1 MMRRAVQAKIE
12 SRKGVRLRTTASRLV
27 AGIFAIVLTGCAT
40 VDINDQIATVNRKYS
55 EFTGGNLQ
63 LSPSARTDMSTIQEI
78 LEQPLSQESAVR
90 LSLINSPA
98 FQVMLNEHWSRAA
111 EDMQIGRM
119 TNPSLSLERVR
130 VGDELEIGR
139 LISISAIDLFT
150 LPRKQRVAAQRR
162 LAGEWQLSGNVVE
175 KITQVRKSWVRAV
188 ATRQIA
194 DYAEQVFESA
204 EASAELARR
213 MEAAGNFN
221 RIARAR
227 QQAFYADAT
236 TQLTIARQEA
246 VSRREELIRALG
258 LDDEAAK
265 TLVLPKT
272 LPSIPSVPLTA
283 EDVSQFAKSARVDL
297 QWARHQLEAARTRQ
311 GLTGITSW
319 LDVEIAGR
327 RDRISDMSS
336 GSRESATG
344 YELEL
349 RLPIFDAGDLERASM
364 SAEAL
369 AALNRYESVRRAA
382 GSHLREHYSA
392 YRAAYELAIHHRDE
406 IVPLRKTISEEN
418 LLRYNGML
426 IGVFELLADSREQIS
441 AVMSSIAA
449 QQQFW
454 LADAALRASMIGQP
468 QSVEIM
474 APRGT
479 AVSSRDGG
487 H

>member
-1 MMRRAVQAKIE
+1 MPQENME
-12 SRKGVRLRTTASRLV
+12 SCNRSRPSTMTSMLV
-27 AGIFAIVLTGCAT
+27 IGIFTLVLTGCAT
-40 VDINDQIATVNRKYS
+40 IDINDQIATVNREYS
-55 EFTGGNLQ
+55 EFTGGNLR
-63 LSPSARTDMSTIQEI
+63 LSQSAQADTTEI
-78 LEQPLSQESAVR
+78 LQQPLSQESAVR

-98 FQVMLNEHWSRAA
+98 FQVMLNEHWARAA
-111 EDMQIGRM
+111 EEMKIGRM
-119 TNPSLSLERVR
+119 TNPALSLERVR

-150 LPRKQRVAAQRR
+150 LPQKQRVAAQRR

-175 KITQVRKSWVRAV
+175 KITKVRKSWVRAV
-188 ATRQIA
+188 AAQQIT

-227 QQAFYADAT
+227 QHAFYADAT

-246 VSRREELIRALG
+246 VVRREELIRELG

-265 TLVLPKT
+265 KLVLPKT
-272 LPSIPSVPLTA
+272 LPSIPSAPLTA
-283 EDVSQFAKSARVDL
+283 EDVSQLAKSARIDL
-297 QWARHQLEAARTRQ
+297 QWAHHQLEAARTLQ
-311 GLTGITSW
+311 GLTGVTSW

-327 RDRISDMSS
+327 RDRIPD
-336 GSRESATG
+336 ATG

-364 SAEAL
+364 NAETL

-454 LADAALRASMIGQP
+454 LADAALRASMVGKP
-468 QSVEIM
+468 ESVEIM
-474 APRGT
+474 APRGAADST
-479 AVSSRDGG
+479 QSGG

>member
-1 MMRRAVQAKIE
+1 MMP
-12 SRKGVRLRTTASRLV
+12 LV
-27 AGIFAIVLTGCAT
+27 LKTKMSTLVTGIFVLLLSGCAT
-40 VDINDQIATVNRKYS
+40 VDINDQIATVNREYS
-55 EFTGGNLQ
+55 EFTGGNLR
-63 LSPSARTDMSTIQEI
+63 LSKSARADTAKILEI

-90 LSLINSPA
+90 LSLMNSPA
-98 FQVMLNEHWSRAA
+98 FQVMLNEHWGQAA
-111 EDMQIGRM
+111 EDMKIGRM
-119 TNPSLSLERVR
+119 PNPALSLERIR

-150 LPRKQRVAAQRR
+150 LPLKQRVAAQRR
-162 LAGEWQLSGNVVE
+162 LAGEWQLSGNVIE

-188 ATRQIA
+188 ASQQIA
-194 DYAEQVFESA
+194 NYAEQVFESA

-221 RIARAR
+221 RITRAR

-246 VSRREELIRALG
+246 VARREELIRELG

-272 LPSIPSVPLTA
+272 LPSIPSNPLTA
-283 EDVSQFAKSARVDL
+283 EDVSQLTKSARVDL
-297 QWARHQLEAARTRQ
+297 QWARYQLEAARTLQ
-311 GLTGITSW
+311 GLTGVTSW
-319 LDVEIAGR
+319 LDAEIAGR
-327 RDRISDMSS
+327 RDSISDASS

-364 SAEAL
+364 NAETL
-369 AALNRYESVRRAA
+369 AAINRYELVRRTA
-382 GSHLREHYSA
+382 GSHLREHFSA
-392 YRAAYELAIHHRDE
+392 YRAAYDLAIHHRDE
-406 IVPLRKTISEEN
+406 IVPLRKTISDEN

-454 LADAALRASMIGQP
+454 LADAALRASMVGKP

-474 APRGT
+474 APRGAT
-479 AVSSRDGG
+479 DSTRGGG

>member
-1 MMRRAVQAKIE
+1 MTPVGSSALNNKTE
-12 SRKGVRLRTTASRLV
+12 SIKKPRWVMPVGRLV
-27 AGIFAIVLTGCAT
+27 GFISVLILSGCAA
-40 VDINDQIATVNRKYS
+40 VDINDQIATVNREYS
-55 EFTGGNLQ
+55 EFTGGNLR
-63 LSPSARTDMSTIQEI
+63 LLKSARADTSEI
-78 LEQPLSQESAVR
+78 LEILGQPLTQESAVR
-90 LSLINSPA
+90 LSLMNSPA
-98 FQVMLNEHWSRAA
+98 FQIMLNEHWARAA
-111 EDMQIGRM
+111 EDMKIGRM
-119 TNPSLSLERVR
+119 PNPALSLERIR

-139 LISISAIDLFT
+139 LISISAIDLLM
-150 LPRKQRVAAQRR
+150 LPKKQRVAAQRR
-162 LAGEWQLSGNVVE
+162 LAGEWQLSGKVVE

-188 ATRQIA
+188 ATQQIA
-194 DYAEQVFESA
+194 DYAAQVFESA

-236 TQLTIARQEA
+236 TQLTLARQEA
-246 VSRREELIRALG
+246 VARREELIRELG

-265 TLVLPKT
+265 KLVLPKI
-272 LPSIPSVPLTA
+272 LPSIPSHALTA
-283 EDVSQFAKSARVDL
+283 EDISQLAKSARVDL
-297 QWARHQLEAARTRQ
+297 QWARYQLEAARAQQ
-311 GLTGITSW
+311 GLTGVTSW
-319 LDVEIAGR
+319 LDVEIAAR
-327 RDRISDMSS
+327 RDRTPD
-336 GSRESATG
+336 ATG

-364 SAEAL
+364 NAETQ

-392 YRAAYELAIHHRDE
+392 YKAAYELAIHHRDE

-441 AVMSSIAA
+441 AVMSSISA

-454 LADAALRASMIGQP
+454 LADAALRASLVGKP
-468 QSVEIM
+468 QSVEM
-474 APRGT
+474 MSPRSAADSTRSGE
-479 AVSSRDGG
+479 

>member
-1 MMRRAVQAKIE
+1 MTTKSTKAL
-12 SRKGVRLRTTASRLV
+12 RLPTTASSLV
-27 AGIFAIVLTGCAT
+27 VGISALLLTGCAT
-40 VDINDQIATVNRKYS
+40 VDINDQIATVNREYS
-55 EFTGGNLQ
+55 DFTGGNLR
-63 LSPSARTDMSTIQEI
+63 LSGTAPTDTTAILDI
-78 LEQPLSQESAVR
+78 LEQPIDQESAVR
-90 LSLINSPA
+90 LSLINNPA
-98 FQVMLNEHWSRAA
+98 FQVLLNEHWGQIA
-111 EDMQIGRM
+111 EEMKIGRM
-119 TNPSLSLERVR
+119 ANPALSLERIR

-150 LPRKQRVAAQRR
+150 LPQKQRVAAQRR

-188 ATRQIA
+188 ATQQIA
-194 DYAEQVFESA
+194 DYAGQVFESA

-246 VSRREELIRALG
+246 VARREELIRELG

-265 TLVLPKT
+265 KLVLPKI
-272 LPSIPSVPLTA
+272 LPSIPSAPLTA
-283 EDVSQFAKSARVDL
+283 DDVSQLAKSARVDL
-297 QWARHQLEAARTRQ
+297 QWARHQLEAARARQ
-311 GLTGITSW
+311 GLMSITSW

-327 RDRISDMSS
+327 RDRISDASS
-336 GSRESATG
+336 GSRESANG

-364 SAEAL
+364 NAETL
-369 AALNRYESVRRAA
+369 AALNRYESVRRTA
-382 GSHLREHYSA
+382 GSHLREQYSA

-406 IVPLRKTISEEN
+406 IVPLRKTISDEN
-418 LLRYNGML
+418 LLRSNGML

-454 LADAALRASMIGQP
+454 LADAALRASVVGKP
-468 QSVEIM
+468 QSVEMM
-474 APRGT
+474 APRGAADST
-479 AVSSRDGG
+479 RGGG